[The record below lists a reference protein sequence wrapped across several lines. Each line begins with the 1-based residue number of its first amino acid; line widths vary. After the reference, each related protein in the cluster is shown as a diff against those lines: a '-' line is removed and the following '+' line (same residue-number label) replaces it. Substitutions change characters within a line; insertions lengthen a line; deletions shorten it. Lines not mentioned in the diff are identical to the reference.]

1 MGRVRGYY
9 SDLWPVGRA
18 LGANGGHAI
27 IGPDFAREEKPV
39 PMTTHDM
46 TPSAWDDFVAHH
58 ARAHLLQTH
67 AWGQLKAAFGWKPLP
82 VAIRDGEGRIT
93 AGVQLLLRRLPLR
106 LGWLAYAPYGP
117 LVDWGD
123 TAQVTQLQA
132 AIDRAARGA
141 GAAFL
146 KIEPGFG
153 LDGADFAR
161 FGYRPSPQTVQPPR
175 TIMLD
180 ITGSEDDIL
189 ARMNQGTRRNIRK
202 SEKHEVAIRHG
213 TRADVSRFN
222 ALLAETG
229 NRAEFGV
236 HAPEYYERAYDL
248 FAPQGRAALI
258 LGSTGGQDLAGV
270 MVFALGARA
279 WYFYGASSDR
289 ERQRMASYG
298 VQWAGIQ
305 WARAQGART
314 YDMYGV
320 PDADPDVLE
329 AHFAERSDGLWGVYR
344 FKRGWGGQVIRSAGA
359 WDRVYNRLVY
369 AAYRLAAGR
378 LGRE

>member
-1 MGRVRGYY
+1 
-9 SDLWPVGRA
+9 
-18 LGANGGHAI
+18 
-27 IGPDFAREEKPV
+27 
-39 PMTTHDM
+39 MTTDDI
-46 TPSAWDDFVAHH
+46 TPGTWDDFATRHP
-58 ARAHLLQTH
+58 RAHLLQTH

-117 LVDWGD
+117 LVDWD
-123 TAQVTQLQA
+123 DPAQVTRLQA
-132 AIDRAARGA
+132 AIDHAARRA

-153 LDGADFAR
+153 LDGVDFAR

-175 TIMLD
+175 TIVLD

-202 SEKHEVAIRHG
+202 SAKHEIAIRHG
-213 TRADVSRFN
+213 TRADVDRFN

-229 NRAEFGV
+229 SRAEFGV

-258 LGSTGGQDLAGV
+258 LGSYGGQDLAGV
-270 MVFALGARA
+270 MVFALGAQA

-320 PDADPDVLE
+320 PDADPETLE
-329 AHFAERSDGLWGVYR
+329 AHFTERSDGLWGVYR
-344 FKRGWGGQVIRSAGA
+344 FKRGWGGDVIRSAGA

-369 AAYRLAAGR
+369 AAYRLAASR
-378 LGRE
+378 ME